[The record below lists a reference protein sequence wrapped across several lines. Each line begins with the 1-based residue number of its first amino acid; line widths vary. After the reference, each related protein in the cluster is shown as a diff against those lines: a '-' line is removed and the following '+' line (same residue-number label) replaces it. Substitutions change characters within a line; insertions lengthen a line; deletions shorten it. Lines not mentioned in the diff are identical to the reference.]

1 MAEVILMP
9 RLSDTM
15 TEGVIAAW
23 HKKVGD
29 TVKKGDLLA
38 EVETDKA
45 TMDLESYKDGT
56 LLYVGTDKGGKIEV
70 NDLLAIIGAPGEDIA
85 SLVKQGAAANGGSAA
100 PAAAPATT
108 QTAPAQAAPAQGTP
122 AQGSAPAAANKGVP
136 APVQAAPTQTAA
148 ANTATTTAAAS
159 GLDLSQIQEVILM
172 PRLSDT
178 MTEGVIADW
187 HKKVGDTVKKGDILA
202 DIETDKATMELE
214 SYKEGKLLYVGAQ
227 KGEKIAVNDLLA
239 VIGDESK
246 VDLQKIIAASKTKTG
261 AAPSNAQP
269 ADQQTSQTSQ
279 TSQASQASQ
288 ATQPAAAA
296 GANGAPAQEN
306 SGLSVSADGRIK
318 ASPLAKK
325 LAAEKGID
333 ISKVSGSGDNG
344 RIVKKDVD
352 SFVPGKAETPVQAQG
367 SPGGAPAKSFVPAAS
382 TGQVSFDEVPVSQMR
397 KVIAKRLAESK
408 FSAPHFYVTMSI
420 DMGNAVESR
429 TRLNEV
435 APVKISFNDLV
446 LKAVAVALKQHPAVN
461 SSWLGDKIRINHHV
475 NIGVAVAV
483 EDGLLVPVVRFAD
496 TKSLSQIATE
506 VKDLAQ
512 RAKNKKLQPAD
523 WEGSTFTI
531 SNLGMFG
538 VDEFTAIINPPDAC
552 ILAVGA
558 IQNIP
563 IVKNGAV
570 VAGHI
575 MKLTLSCDHR
585 VVDGA
590 TGSAFLQTLKGLL
603 EEPLRMLV

>member
-29 TVKKGDLLA
+29 SVKKGELLA

-56 LLYVGTDKGGKIEV
+56 LLYTGTDKGGKIQV
-70 NDLLAIIGAPGEDIA
+70 NDLLAIIGAPGEDIS
-85 SLVKQGAAANGGSAA
+85 SLVKGGGALAAKAAAPTAAAANPTKAAAPVANTAAA
-100 PAAAPATT
+100 PAAAA
-108 QTAPAQAAPAQGTP
+108 G
-122 AQGSAPAAANKGVP
+122 G
-136 APVQAAPTQTAA
+136 
-148 ANTATTTAAAS
+148 
-159 GLDLSQIQEVILM
+159 GLDLSKQEEVILM

-187 HKKVGDTVKKGDILA
+187 HKKVGDSVKKGDILA

-214 SYKEGKLLYVGAQ
+214 SYKEGKLLYIGAQ

-239 VIGDESK
+239 VIGDEKK
-246 VDLQKIIAASKTKTG
+246 VNLDSIVAASKNKGG
-261 AAPSNAQP
+261 AAVAGQDASPSAAQ
-269 ADQQTSQTSQ
+269 AGAAGT
-279 TSQASQASQ
+279 AGA
-288 ATQPAAAA
+288 ATVAAATAA
-296 GANGAPAQEN
+296 GVQTATAGDNGH

-318 ASPLAKK
+318 ASPLARK

-333 ISKVSGSGDNG
+333 ISKVPGSGDNG

-352 SFVPGKAETPVQAQG
+352 SYTPAAA
-367 SPGGAPAKSFVPAAS
+367 SATGGASQPASQGQGAQAGKPVIAAPA
-382 TGQVSFDEVPVSQMR
+382 GQVSYEDVPVSQMR
-397 KVIAKRLAESK
+397 KIIAKRLAESM
-408 FSAPHFYVTMSI
+408 FSAPHFYITMSI
-420 DMGNAVESR
+420 DMDNAVEAR
-429 TRLNEV
+429 GKLNEV
-435 APVKISFNDLV
+435 SPVKISFNDLV
-446 LKAVAVALKQHPAVN
+446 LKAVAVALKQHPAIN
-461 SSWLGDKIRINHHV
+461 SSWLGDKIRVNHHV
-475 NIGVAVAV
+475 NIGVAVAI

-496 TKSLSQIATE
+496 TKSLSQIGAE

-531 SNLGMFG
+531 SNMGMFG

-552 ILAVGA
+552 ILAVSS
-558 IQNIP
+558 IQQIP
-563 IVKNGAV
+563 VVKKGAV
-570 VAGHI
+570 VPGNV

-590 TGSAFLQTLKGLL
+590 TGSAFLQTVKSLL
-603 EEPLRMLV
+603 EEPLRMMI